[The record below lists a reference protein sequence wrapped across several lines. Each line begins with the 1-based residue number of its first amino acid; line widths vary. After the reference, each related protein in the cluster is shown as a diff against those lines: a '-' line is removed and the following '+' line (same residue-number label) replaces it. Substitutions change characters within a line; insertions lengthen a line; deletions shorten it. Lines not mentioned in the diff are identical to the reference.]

1 MTSSVIANSDNTRKV
16 YDIKVLRLCSK
27 IESIPFFEWDEAVHK
42 KPYKCTWNECKSIRT
57 CAMITFMKCRK
68 CRIYFRLNLTNPAFT
83 ETATSMV
90 REGCLNL
97 VVIQFAWPPP
107 DSVCCHYP
115 PPLIYIYQGMYSG
128 CCWYITLVW
137 YFASKCAVFCFV
149 FYPKLYWFGVYLPIR
164 NLSGHNIRELVRSNL
179 HISIGQLEG
188 WHWVI
193 KYSENEILP

>member
-115 PPLIYIYQGMYSG
+115 PPLFTSTRACTVVAADTLPWFDILPPSVPYFVLFFIQSFTGSEYIYQLGTYLAT
-128 CCWYITLVW
+128 I
-137 YFASKCAVFCFV
+137 FA
-149 FYPKLYWFGVYLPIR
+149 
-164 NLSGHNIRELVRSNL
+164 N
-179 HISIGQLEG
+179 
-188 WHWVI
+188 
-193 KYSENEILP
+193 

>member
-115 PPLIYIYQGMYSG
+115 PPYLHLPGHVQWLLLIHYPGLIFCLQV
-128 CCWYITLVW
+128 CRIL
-137 YFASKCAVFCFV
+137 FCF
-149 FYPKLYWFGVYLPIR
+149 
-164 NLSGHNIRELVRSNL
+164 LSKALLVRS
-179 HISIGQLEG
+179 IST
-188 WHWVI
+188 
-193 KYSENEILP
+193 N